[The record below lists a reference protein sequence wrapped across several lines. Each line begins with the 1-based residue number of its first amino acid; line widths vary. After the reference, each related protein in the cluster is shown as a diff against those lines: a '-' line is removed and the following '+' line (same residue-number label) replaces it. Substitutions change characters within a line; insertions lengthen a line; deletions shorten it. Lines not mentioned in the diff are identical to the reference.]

1 MSAIPKIDLQKIR
14 VEDVYPFIRDLS
26 VKLPFLIVLF
36 SKVCINGTMYTTEC
50 SCDCNLVYIDFLEY
64 VSFSSC
70 FRKLKPE
77 HLQKTLSR

>member
-36 SKVCINGTMYTTEC
+36 SKVCINGTMYTTTFLMIILTLYHFTFLTSQDGDKIRKKSLPC
-50 SCDCNLVYIDFLEY
+50 PHLV
-64 VSFSSC
+64 V
-70 FRKLKPE
+70 
-77 HLQKTLSR
+77 